1 MSATKLRANM
11 LETKRQRRQGAPVSN
26 VFPEDRTKSSFR
38 RAFASVAPY
47 LSFFIFTGN
56 LREQAHKSMVTLC
69 ERPTNHTRDI
79 KLGCLNAPILHFS
92 TLGMAG
98 HNTNSFPNL
107 IRFFSCLSLFFY
119 FFFLSPFSLYCF
131 LPLITIGLLSRRCN
145 F

>member
-107 IRFFSCLSLFFY
+107 IRFFPSFLY
-119 FFFLSPFSLYCF
+119 FSIFSFSLPSLC
-131 LPLITIGLLSRRCN
+131 IASSH
-145 F
+145 